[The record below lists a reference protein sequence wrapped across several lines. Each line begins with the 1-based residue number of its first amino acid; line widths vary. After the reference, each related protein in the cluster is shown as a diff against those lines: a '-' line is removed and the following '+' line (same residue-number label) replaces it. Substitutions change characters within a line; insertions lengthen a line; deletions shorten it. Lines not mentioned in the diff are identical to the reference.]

1 MLVLCSDHSSAN
13 FQVYLSPSLPSPKI
27 AVTPGL
33 PESTGP
39 MEVSTGILPIAPA
52 GDRTSGW
59 PFNGNNLCR
68 YAYLVDAHRSAEA
81 VMPMPTGHSVRSTR
95 IGSTAAARRAGRKQA
110 SNAAANRIIPTAPN
124 AE

>member
-1 MLVLCSDHSSAN
+1 
-13 FQVYLSPSLPSPKI
+13 
-27 AVTPGL
+27 
-33 PESTGP
+33 
-39 MEVSTGILPIAPA
+39 MEVSTVILPIAPA

-59 PFNGNNLCR
+59 PFNVNNLCR
-68 YAYLVDAHRSAEA
+68 YAYSMDALRSVEG
-81 VMPMPTGHSVRSTR
+81 VMPMPPDAVGPASSRGHSVRSTR